1 MKFVVTGTAVEF
13 VRSRASVKNIV
24 TGTAVE
30 LVRSRA
36 AFEHIVAGSSFE
48 DAGAGTTVKLVVA

>member
-1 MKFVVTGTAVEF
+1 MESVRTGAAMKFVVTGTAVEL

-30 LVRSRA
+30 
-36 AFEHIVAGSSFE
+36 
-48 DAGAGTTVKLVVA
+48 TVCS

>member
-1 MKFVVTGTAVEF
+1 MKTVRAGTAMKFV
-13 VRSRASVKNIV
+13 V

-36 AFEHIVAGSSFE
+36 SVKNVVAGTAVE
-48 DAGAGTTVKLVVA
+48 TVCS